1 VIEPVAERLPGD
13 ADGEI
18 AHVGEIGQSEPAWLV
33 LLPEDHVALRA
44 IHRPPGADAALQSST
59 DARKKARM
67 AAPHLLEDRDGAQ
80 GRSGGK
86 HRHDLGIPDVGQWI
100 GAAALARRLL
110 LRRQPRIGLDPI
122 TGRGREPGLGG
133 CRGRGAG
140 GHRTHEK
147 PHLVVVD
154 VEAGQAWIPRLREEP
169 NP

>member
-1 VIEPVAERLPGD
+1 MAQRLTGD
-13 ADGEI
+13 GDGEV
-18 AHVGEIGQSEPAWLV
+18 AHVGEVGQTEPARAV

-59 DARKKARM
+59 DARKKARV
-67 AAPHLLEDRDGAQ
+67 ATPHLLEDGDGAQ
-80 GRSGGK
+80 IRRGGK
-86 HRHDLGIPDVGQWI
+86 HRHDLGIPNVGRWI
-100 GAAALARRLL
+100 GTATFARRLI

-122 TGRGREPGLGG
+122 AGRGREPGLGG